1 VEQSRKR
8 RKETSVFNVQSEARA
23 VSVISALRNHD
34 SSVARA
40 DLEVELMRL
49 FPNSAIF
56 LEKPVAT
63 GTPWEQSVR
72 EAKEVGRMLRG
83 HKAVVAVG

>member
-1 VEQSRKR
+1 
-8 RKETSVFNVQSEARA
+8 
-23 VSVISALRNHD
+23 
-34 SSVARA
+34 
-40 DLEVELMRL
+40 MRL

-63 GTPWEQSVR
+63 GTPWEQSVS
-72 EAKEVGRMLRG
+72 EAGRMLRG

>member
-1 VEQSRKR
+1 
-8 RKETSVFNVQSEARA
+8 
-23 VSVISALRNHD
+23 
-34 SSVARA
+34 
-40 DLEVELMRL
+40 MRL

-63 GTPWEQSVR
+63 GTPWEQSVS

-83 HKAVVAVG
+83 QKAVVAVG